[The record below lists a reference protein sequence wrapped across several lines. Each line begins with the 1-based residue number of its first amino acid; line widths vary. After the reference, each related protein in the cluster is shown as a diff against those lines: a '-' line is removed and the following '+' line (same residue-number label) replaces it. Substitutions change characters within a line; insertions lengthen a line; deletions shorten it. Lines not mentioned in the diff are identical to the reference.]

1 MDSHPYRKTR
11 EKEKEEGEDTVKDNT
26 AWEKM
31 TEVARKGM

>member
-26 AWEKM
+26 A
-31 TEVARKGM
+31 